1 MKEKIKHTIFL
12 TAGLFIIVVG
22 ISMLLNNASYNP
34 NFSVMDAISGATKR
48 SKQVSKDKGNGT
60 VSDWNYTKDDIA
72 LSGKEY
78 KEVSI
83 TTKNSTYH
91 LLKSKAKFSKK
102 ENIILLSSKE
112 NKTYQKAVKNV
123 ADDLKK
129 QGYKVLI
136 KQCSET
142 MMLSLAHAGHFD
154 LFLMKEEKSEKM
166 E

>member
-1 MKEKIKHTIFL
+1 MKEKMKHMLFVA
-12 TAGLFIIVVG
+12 AGLVVIVTG
-22 ISMLLNNASYNP
+22 ISMLFYNISYNP

-48 SKQVSKDKGNGT
+48 SKQNSKDKGNET

-91 LLKSKAKFSKK
+91 LLKSKTKFSKK
-102 ENIILLSSKE
+102 QNIILLSNKE
-112 NKTYQKAVKNV
+112 NKTYQEAVQNV
-123 ADDLKK
+123 ADNLKK
-129 QGYKVLI
+129 QGYKIFI

-142 MMLSLAHAGHFD
+142 MMLSLVHAGHFD
-154 LFLMKEEKSEKM
+154 LFLMKEEKK
-166 E
+166 

>member
-1 MKEKIKHTIFL
+1 MKEKIKHM
-12 TAGLFIIVVG
+12 LFVATGFVVIVTG
-22 ISMLLNNASYNP
+22 ISVLFHNISYNP

-48 SKQVSKDKGNGT
+48 SKSNSKDKGNEAS
-60 VSDWNYTKDDIA
+60 SDWNYTKDDIA
-72 LSGKEY
+72 LSEKEY
-78 KEVSI
+78 TQVSI

-91 LLKSKAKFSKK
+91 LLKSKTKFSKK

-112 NKTYQKAVKNV
+112 NKTYQKAVQNV

-129 QGYKVLI
+129 QGYKISI

-154 LFLMKEEKSEKM
+154 LFLMKEEKK
-166 E
+166 